1 MQKKFKILLLILI
14 LIIVLGFVFLFCLKN
29 SFADSEKILEV
40 DFLDIGQGDSIL
52 IKTPNDQNILIDGG
66 PDKTVIKRLSEELPW
81 WDKTIDLMILTHPH
95 DDHVGGLNDVINH
108 YKVKKI
114 LYTGVVHNAPAYI
127 NWLNLIKD
135 NNIPLIIISHQQTIN
150 LGEDCKLE
158 IIYPFN
164 DLSGKEVDNLNNSS
178 IIVKL
183 VYKNTSFLFTGD
195 AEIEQEQELL
205 KSNIDLLAD
214 VLKVCHHGANT
225 SSSENFLQAVNPKIA
240 VIQVGKDN
248 KFNHPSR
255 RVIKRMEKMKIKIF
269 RNDLDGT
276 VRLFS
281 DGDSIYCASPQI

>member
-1 MQKKFKILLLILI
+1 M
-14 LIIVLGFVFLFCLKN
+14 LGFVFLFCLKN
-29 SFADSEKILEV
+29 GFADSEKILEV

-52 IKTPNDQNILIDGG
+52 IKTPNNQNILIDGG
-66 PDKTVIKRLSEELPW
+66 PDKTVIKRLSKELRW

-95 DDHVGGLNDVINH
+95 DDHVGGLNDVISY

-135 NNIPLIIISHQQTIN
+135 NNIPLIIISHQQAIN
-150 LGEDCKLE
+150 LGKDCKLE

-205 KSNIDLLAD
+205 KSNIDLSAD

-225 SSSENFLQAVNPKIA
+225 SSSENFLKAVNPKIA

-255 RVIKRMEKMKIKIF
+255 RVIKRMEKMGIEIF

-281 DGDSIYCASPQI
+281 DGDIVEKL

>member
-29 SFADSEKILEV
+29 SLADSEKILEV

-52 IKTPNDQNILIDGG
+52 IKTTNDQNILIDGG
-66 PDKTVIKRLSEELPW
+66 SDRTVIKRLSEELRW

-95 DDHVGGLNDVINH
+95 DDHVGGLNDVISH

-135 NNIPLIIISHQQTIN
+135 NNIPLIIISHLQTIN
-150 LGEDCKLE
+150 LSEDCKLE

-178 IIVKL
+178 IIAKL

-205 KSNIDLLAD
+205 KSNIDLSAD

-225 SSSENFLQAVNPKIA
+225 SSPEDFLKAVNPKIA

-255 RVIKRMEKMKIKIF
+255 RVIKRMERMGIEIF
-269 RNDLDGT
+269 RNDLEGT

-281 DGDSIYCASPQI
+281 DGDSIYCTSPQT